1 MDELTIVVIW
11 LALWVLTGCMAA
23 KRGRSAFG
31 WMMLSLLLSSLLT
44 VIILAFIGE
53 TQKRKYQRIEAEERY
68 RSQIARKYS
77 DDTPRRY
84 AEPPQPTT
92 DHERYKP
99 QSTANPLGKTI
110 NDLYKK

>member
-1 MDELTIVVIW
+1 MDELTIIVIW

-53 TQKRKYQRIEAEERY
+53 THKRHMQRIAEEERY
-68 RSQIARKYS
+68 RGQIARKYAN
-77 DDTPRRY
+77 DAPRQY
-84 AEPPQPTT
+84 AEPTRQTT

-99 QSTANPLGKTI
+99 QSNPLGKTI